1 MPLYTPG
8 GSGTV
13 TSVAATDT
21 SIVVGGSGP
30 APTIATA
37 TLDVIAA
44 DHPAAADWSN
54 NSHKITSL
62 SNGSGAQDAAAF
74 GQTAAGGNTVTVPHG
89 GTGDTSLTAYALLT
103 GGTTS
108 TAAVQS
114 LASVGSGGQ
123 VPTSVGAGALPVMA
137 GPFALAC
144 EPAGTLAT
152 RFPSACSN
160 SGALAALTTGGQV
173 AVAAIGLPK
182 GMTVTNLGVEFG
194 GTSANG
200 PTHLW
205 FALLDSTLHVLAVSA
220 DQTSTAQTTNT
231 FKTLPVTIDGSN
243 PYVVASTGAYYI
255 AVSSSA
261 STTAPTLM
269 GIAISSSATG
279 LSPVV
284 CGTAGTQAAP
294 PSVAAQLNSGTV
306 TFNASMNFA
315 AWVS

>member
-1 MPLYTPG
+1 MPLYPPFPAAT
-8 GSGTV
+8 S
-13 TSVAATDT
+13 SVA
-21 SIVVGGSGP
+21 G
-30 APTIATA
+30 IAI
-37 TLDVIAA
+37 LDGTAA
-44 DHPAAADWSN
+44 DILPAGGAASAGSTGKAADAA
-54 NSHKITSL
+54 HVHAL
-62 SNGSGAQDAAAF
+62 SS
-74 GQTAAGGNTVTVPHG
+74 
-89 GTGDTSLTAYALLT
+89 
-103 GGTTS
+103 
-108 TAAVQS
+108 
-114 LASVGSGGQ
+114 
-123 VPTSVGAGALPVMA
+123 
-137 GPFALAC
+137 LAC
-144 EPAGTLAT
+144 EPAGTLAV

-160 SGALAALTTGGQV
+160 SGGLAALTTGGQV